1 MKRGWMIGM
10 AAGILAGLIAGCGA
24 AGGGKAESV
33 PEPSAAQ
40 AAETEPVTV
49 QVRVL
54 CENARAEVELEL
66 PEGVSY
72 DRSWEAELFDVTE
85 GREKER
91 LGTVRGYGKWFYVT
105 EYAAYHC
112 QEADLAEEPWLLR
125 AEVRA
130 EDGAPVSGAGEG
142 EIRGLLPPEEGPVIG
157 DDLETG
163 RIVDLTWSGFADYA
177 EGNFTYSFTKEGE
190 EYRFRANYSVPSGW
204 KVRDE
209 SLTQEEWDELMEFLL
224 AGELRRHY
232 VQDPELEILDG
243 SDDGFRL
250 TWEGMKEHEFRY
262 EFIPEDRDAFEE
274 WILALRDSL

>member
-54 CENARAEVELEL
+54 CESARAEVELEL

-91 LGTVRGYGKWFYVT
+91 LGTVRT
-105 EYAAYHC
+105 
-112 QEADLAEEPWLLR
+112 
-125 AEVRA
+125 
-130 EDGAPVSGAGEG
+130 
-142 EIRGLLPPEEGPVIG
+142 G
-157 DDLETG
+157 DDHRLLVPVLCAIYIGLIDRLCSAGLCEQ
-163 RIVDLTWSGFADYA
+163 DQHLPCPLYLT
-177 EGNFTYSFTKEGE
+177 
-190 EYRFRANYSVPSGW
+190 
-204 KVRDE
+204 
-209 SLTQEEWDELMEFLL
+209 
-224 AGELRRHY
+224 
-232 VQDPELEILDG
+232 
-243 SDDGFRL
+243 
-250 TWEGMKEHEFRY
+250 
-262 EFIPEDRDAFEE
+262 
-274 WILALRDSL
+274 